1 MPKGVF
7 MQLTQDRVA
16 QIASYLELKTYLP
29 ECVDL
34 IFVFGTRAL
43 QPAHIAAKLYHQGV
57 SQRILVTGGAN
68 RYTGINEAEAHR
80 AVLVGEGIPSEAI
93 LVENQ
98 STNTLEN
105 VQFSRQLIAPFER
118 DIKTVLAVA
127 KWQHSRRAVMTLKA
141 NFPVGIRY
149 FVQTYEL
156 PDSPRAGWHLEEES
170 RRRVLRNWENI
181 PTYLER
187 GHLAEIIEH
196 ENGYI

>member
-1 MPKGVF
+1 
-7 MQLTQDRVA
+7 MQLTQDVA
-16 QIASYLELKTYLP
+16 AEIANYIELKTYVP

-43 QPAHIAAKLYHQGV
+43 QPAHIAAKLYLQGV

-68 RYTGINEAEAHR
+68 RYTGFNEAEAHR
-80 AVLVGEGIPSEAI
+80 AVLLSEGMPSEVV

-105 VQFSRQLIAPFER
+105 VQFSRQLIAPFEGE
-118 DIKTVLAVA
+118 IKTVLAVA
-127 KWQHSRRAVMTLKA
+127 KWQHSRRTIMTLKA
-141 NFPVGIRY
+141 NFPTGIRY

-156 PDSPRAGWHLEEES
+156 PDSPRAGWNLGEES
-170 RRRVLRNWENI
+170 CRRVLRNWENI
-181 PTYLER
+181 PIYLER
-187 GHLAEIIEH
+187 GHLAEISED